1 MPTYYA
7 PNGWGAAA
15 GSWTV
20 TGSTG
25 TGATWYPVEPVTGT
39 VASTYTVGN
48 HVTITLT
55 GNITTAMQTIDA
67 VNVFVQQLTA
77 QQMDEY
83 YNGGWARGLPRG
95 EPLLPERTSEEIEEA
110 RVRRAAEAERREAA
124 WDRAQGLLFEFLDP
138 VQQDQY
144 EDDGTFQF
152 VGSLGTQYLLTPGTN
167 GNIRWLDDELNEG
180 GRLCAHPRLY
190 DGEGR
195 ALPEPD
201 LHLGQFLAL
210 TNDELAWLETANV
223 HRGDYPPVFY
233 GHRAPVVTTRPESR
247 QDHAGTELASALE
260 VGALDAA

>member
-25 TGATWYPVEPVTGT
+25 TGATWYPTEPVTGT
-39 VASTYTVGN
+39 YTVGN
-48 HVTITLT
+48 NVTITLT
-55 GNITTAMQTIDA
+55 ANTTTPLPTVDA
-67 VNVFVQQLTA
+67 EIVTA
-77 QQMDEY
+77 QQMGEY
-83 YNGGWARGLPRG
+83 YSALRDSPR
-95 EPLLPERTSEEIEEA
+95 PTPRERTSEEIEDA
-110 RVRRAAEAERREAA
+110 RVRRAVEAERREAA

-152 VGSLGTQYLLTPGTN
+152 VGSLGTEYLLTPGTN